1 LSRKESGLSCTHFTG
16 GNSHTG
22 VNRNDFVAPVTL
34 SVAKKSAQNGSAAM
48 YHCRVCSLIA
58 L

>member
-1 LSRKESGLSCTHFTG
+1 LKLTTL
-16 GNSHTG
+16 G
-22 VNRNDFVAPVTL
+22 VSRNDFVAPETL
-34 SVAKKSAQNGSAAM
+34 RGAKKSAQNGAVAM